1 MEEAPTMADPQET
14 RDGRGLGVV
23 DFGVL
28 AVRNGLLTNEQLDQ
42 CRVKQQASANLGHN
56 LTLQQ
61 IVLNEKLMSP
71 DDVRRV
77 EKAHEQLTRD
87 RESKKDLKFKG
98 YEIISTLGEGGLGSV
113 FKARQISM
121 NRLVA
126 LKVLHKQW
134 ISDDEFRKRFVL
146 EARIVGK
153 LSHQNLIQV
162 YDVGK
167 EGDYYYFSM
176 EYVEGRTVEE
186 LIHDSPRRQM
196 EVGRAV
202 EIIIQVVRAIRYYKD
217 FDIVHRDIKPSN
229 VMVTKTG
236 VVKLGDFGFVKSK
249 LDKELGFE
257 GMVLGTPDYIAPE
270 QAMGKEGVDYR
281 ADVYSLGATFY
292 HMLTGRP
299 MYDGT
304 PSRVMLAHTRDAMP
318 DPRTF
323 RPSLGDDVLAVLK
336 RLLAKNPRRPLREPG
351 QPLRR
356 PRSPAGTQPPQAGRQ
371 DRNRQKQRTARAQ
384 DRAITPGRNAKPRQI
399 TGRTRTSCARPAQH
413 GAGRSGVHGP
423 GRVDLF
429 RVDLCDVILSQYSQN
444 PGKLLV
450 TTSGCSIFSGV
461 INPAMAKL
469 MAMRWSS

>member
-1 MEEAPTMADPQET
+1 MEEAPTMADPLES

-42 CRVKQQASANLGHN
+42 CRIKQQASANLGHN

-336 RLLAKNPRRPLREPG
+336 RLLAKNPDDRYANLDNLFADLEA
-351 QPLRR
+351 LLE
-356 PRSPAGTQPPQAGRQ
+356 
-371 DRNRQKQRTARAQ
+371 RNRPKQVAKIEIGKSSVLRALKIEQSRQGEMQSRVKSLEERAQ
-384 DRAITPGRNAKPRQI
+384 AALAQRNMAFAAAAFATLLAI
-399 TGRTRTSCARPAQH
+399 
-413 GAGRSGVHGP
+413 
-423 GRVDLF
+423 LF
-429 RVDLCDVILSQYSQN
+429 FILM
-444 PGKLLV
+444 LV
-450 TTSGCSIFSGV
+450 T
-461 INPAMAKL
+461 
-469 MAMRWSS
+469 

>member
-28 AVRNGLLTNEQLDQ
+28 AVRNGLLTNEQLEQ

-71 DDVRRV
+71 EDIRRV

-202 EIIIQVVRAIRYYKD
+202 EVIIQVVRAIRYYKD

-304 PSRVMLAHTRDAMP
+304 PSRVMLAHTREAMP
-318 DPRTF
+318 DPRVF
-323 RPSLGDDVLAVLK
+323 RPSLGDDAIAVLK
-336 RLLAKNPRRPLREPG
+336 RMLAKNPDDRYANLDNLFADLEA
-351 QPLRR
+351 LLE
-356 PRSPAGTQPPQAGRQ
+356 
-371 DRNRQKQRTARAQ
+371 RNRPKQVAKIEIGKSSVLRALKIEQSRQGEMQGRVKTLEERAQ
-384 DRAITPGRNAKPRQI
+384 AALAQRNMALAAAAFMALVALV
-399 TGRTRTSCARPAQH
+399 C
-413 GAGRSGVHGP
+413 
-423 GRVDLF
+423 F
-429 RVDLCDVILSQYSQN
+429 ILIF
-444 PGKLLV
+444 V
-450 TTSGCSIFSGV
+450 T
-461 INPAMAKL
+461 
-469 MAMRWSS
+469 

>member
-1 MEEAPTMADPQET
+1 MTDPLEFK
-14 RDGRGLGVV
+14 DGRGVV

-28 AVRNGLLTNEQLDQ
+28 AVRNGLLTAEQLEN
-42 CRVKQQASANLGHN
+42 CRRKQEASANLGQN

-61 IVLNEKLMSP
+61 IVLGEKLMTP
-71 DDVRRV
+71 EDIARV
-77 EKAHEQLTRD
+77 QRAHEQLTRD
-87 RESKKDLKFKG
+87 RERKQDLKFKG

-126 LKVLHKQW
+126 LKVLHIQW
-134 ISDDEFRKRFVL
+134 INDDEFRKRFVL

-176 EYVEGRTVEE
+176 EFIDGRTVEDY
-186 LIHDSPRRQM
+186 IHEAPRKQM
-196 EVGRAV
+196 EVARAV

-217 FDIVHRDIKPSN
+217 FDIVHRDIKPTN

-270 QAMGKEGVDYR
+270 QAMGKDNVDYR

-304 PSRVMLAHTRDAMP
+304 PSRVMVAHTREPMP

-323 RPSLGDDVLAVLK
+323 RPGLTDDVVAVLMK
-336 RLLAKNPRRPLREPG
+336 MLAKDPDARYANLDNLFADLEHLLERNRRGGPLAKIEIGKSSVLRALKIEQSRQGELAGKVGGLESKIKTLEGQRNIAYAAAAFAALLAL
-351 QPLRR
+351 
-356 PRSPAGTQPPQAGRQ
+356 
-371 DRNRQKQRTARAQ
+371 
-384 DRAITPGRNAKPRQI
+384 
-399 TGRTRTSCARPAQH
+399 
-413 GAGRSGVHGP
+413 
-423 GRVDLF
+423 
-429 RVDLCDVILSQYSQN
+429 ILLIV
-444 PGKLLV
+444 KLA
-450 TTSGCSIFSGV
+450 T
-461 INPAMAKL
+461 
-469 MAMRWSS
+469 

>member
-1 MEEAPTMADPQET
+1 MSEAPAQTESLES
-14 RDGRGLGVV
+14 RDGRGVV

-28 AVRNGLLTNEQLDQ
+28 AVRNGLLSAEQLEM
-42 CRVKQQASANLGHN
+42 CRSRQQASANLGHN
-56 LTLQQ
+56 LSLQQ

-71 DDVRRV
+71 EDIRRV

-87 RESKKDLKFKG
+87 RERKQDLKFKG
-98 YEIISTLGEGGLGSV
+98 YEIVSTLGEGGLGSV
-113 FKARQISM
+113 FKTRQISM

-134 ISDDEFRKRFVL
+134 INDDEFRKRFVL

-186 LIHDSPRRQM
+186 LIQDSPRRQM

-236 VVKLGDFGFVKSK
+236 LVKLGDFGFVKSK

-304 PSRVMLAHTRDAMP
+304 PSRVMLAHTREPMP
-318 DPRTF
+318 DPRGF
-323 RPSLGDDVLAVLK
+323 RPSLSDDVISLLK
-336 RLLAKNPRRPLREPG
+336 RMLAKEPDQRYANLDNLFTDLEALLEKNRPRQVAKIEIGKSSVLRALKIEQSRQGEMQTRVKSLEEKVQQAEGQRNLALIGAAIATLLA
-351 QPLRR
+351 
-356 PRSPAGTQPPQAGRQ
+356 
-371 DRNRQKQRTARAQ
+371 
-384 DRAITPGRNAKPRQI
+384 IVFFI
-399 TGRTRTSCARPAQH
+399 
-413 GAGRSGVHGP
+413 VM
-423 GRVDLF
+423 
-429 RVDLCDVILSQYSQN
+429 
-444 PGKLLV
+444 LV
-450 TTSGCSIFSGV
+450 
-461 INPAMAKL
+461 K
-469 MAMRWSS
+469 

>member
-1 MEEAPTMADPQET
+1 MEEAPPMSEGLDS
-14 RDGRGLGVV
+14 RDKATLGVV

-28 AVRNGLLTNEQLDQ
+28 AVRNGLLTAEQLEM
-42 CRVKQQASANLGHN
+42 CRSRQQASANLGQN
-56 LTLQQ
+56 LSLQQ

-71 DDVRRV
+71 EDIRRV

-87 RESKKDLKFKG
+87 RERKQDLKFKG
-98 YEIISTLGEGGLGSV
+98 YEIVSTLGEGGLGSV

-186 LIHDSPRRQM
+186 LIQDSPRRQM

-202 EIIIQVVRAIRYYKD
+202 EILIQVVRAIRYYKD

-229 VMVTKTG
+229 VMVTRTG
-236 VVKLGDFGFVKSK
+236 LVKLGDFGFVKSK

-270 QAMGKEGVDYR
+270 QAMGRDNVDYR
-281 ADVYSLGATFY
+281 ADIYSLGATFY

-304 PSRVMLAHTRDAMP
+304 PSRVMLAHTREPMP
-318 DPRTF
+318 DPRGY
-323 RPSLGDDVLAVLK
+323 RPSLGEDVIAVLK
-336 RLLAKNPRRPLREPG
+336 RMLAKEPD
-351 QPLRR
+351 QRYANLDNLFTDLE
-356 PRSPAGTQPPQAGRQ
+356 ALLE
-371 DRNRQKQRTARAQ
+371 RNRPKQVAKIEIGKSSVLRALKIEQ
-384 DRAITPGRNAKPRQI
+384 SRQ
-399 TGRTRTSCARPAQH
+399 GEMQS
-413 GAGRSGVHGP
+413 
-423 GRVDLF
+423 RVKSLED
-429 RVDLCDVILSQYSQN
+429 
-444 PGKLLV
+444 KLAA
-450 TTSGCSIFSGV
+450 
-461 INPAMAKL
+461 AMAQRN
-469 MAMRWSS
+469 MALAAAAFLALIALACFVLIFAT

>member
-1 MEEAPTMADPQET
+1 MEEAPPMSEGLDS
-14 RDGRGLGVV
+14 RDKATLGVV

-28 AVRNGLLTNEQLDQ
+28 AVRNGLLTAEQLEM
-42 CRVKQQASANLGHN
+42 CRSRQQASANLGQN
-56 LTLQQ
+56 LSLQQ

-71 DDVRRV
+71 EDIRRV

-87 RESKKDLKFKG
+87 RERKQDLKFKG
-98 YEIISTLGEGGLGSV
+98 YEIVSTLGEGGLGSV

-186 LIHDSPRRQM
+186 LIQDSPRRQM

-202 EIIIQVVRAIRYYKD
+202 EVLIQVVRAIRYYKD

-229 VMVTKTG
+229 VMVTRTG
-236 VVKLGDFGFVKSK
+236 LVKLGDFGFVKSK

-270 QAMGKEGVDYR
+270 QAMGRDNVDYR
-281 ADVYSLGATFY
+281 ADIYSLGATFY

-304 PSRVMLAHTRDAMP
+304 PSRVMLAHTREPMP
-318 DPRTF
+318 DPRGY
-323 RPSLGDDVLAVLK
+323 RPSLGEDVIAVLK
-336 RLLAKNPRRPLREPG
+336 RMLAKEPD
-351 QPLRR
+351 QRYANLDNLFTDLE
-356 PRSPAGTQPPQAGRQ
+356 ALLE
-371 DRNRQKQRTARAQ
+371 RNRPKQVAKIEIGKSSVLRALKIEQ
-384 DRAITPGRNAKPRQI
+384 SRQ
-399 TGRTRTSCARPAQH
+399 GEMQS
-413 GAGRSGVHGP
+413 
-423 GRVDLF
+423 RVKSLED
-429 RVDLCDVILSQYSQN
+429 
-444 PGKLLV
+444 KLAA
-450 TTSGCSIFSGV
+450 
-461 INPAMAKL
+461 AMAQRN
-469 MAMRWSS
+469 MALAAAAFLALIALACFVLIFAT